1 MKIMTI
7 FGTRPEAI
15 KVAPLIKAFEN
26 EPGIQHITCVTAQ
39 HREMLDQVLETFDI
53 KADYDLNL
61 MKENQDLASLSSDIL
76 TKITAILKAEKPD
89 FILVQGDTITVLMSS
104 LAAFY
109 QQIKV
114 AHLEAGLRTGDIL
127 SPWPEEANRRLVSTL
142 AHIHFAP
149 TQYAKEKLMAENINP
164 ENILLTGNSVI
175 DALLM
180 AHEKIINSPELTQ
193 NFKKKYPFMAHSSQK
208 LLVTLHRRESHGEK
222 IAEMCHALKELA
234 QERPSLD
241 IIFSVHPNP
250 NVKKIIEDLL
260 GNLSNVHLISP
271 PCYPD
276 FISFMMQTTLILTD
290 SGGIQEEAP
299 SLNIPVLVA
308 RDKTERPEG
317 IQVGSS
323 ILVGRDGEHI
333 KQTILSFLN
342 DQNLY
347 DKHAAIPNPFGDGT
361 TATQVLNYFKALD
374 SQ

>member
-1 MKIMTI
+1 MTI